1 MTFSRIGA
9 PARRPG
15 GAPAGPARSN
25 GASTRSTTAR
35 LAGAHADADVMNLA
49 ETDDHPPPA
58 SPRRRVV
65 QICHK
70 GAPRRDRPR
79 IKPRNINV
87 SSRALR
93 PDRGLCGRFG
103 QTAYVG
109 RSGRAS
115 AGRVAAVAGA
125 PTIAVTTSTTPLGPR
140 EHWSGKEPGTRTGP
154 GRPNRSRGPRP
165 SPGPASPSPIFR
177 ERVGFQSNAPMG
189 GARSTGNL
197 RARGRTTGR
206 GPANR
211 PQNAPSPPTSP
222 QPLPDEKDS
231 TPPDAPGRP
240 RNNLPGAE
248 RRRNVHFALESAVPI
263 VILESKM
270 HLSAKKRAG
279 RGRRGLRRRPCG
291 PRRPRPPGRRFW

>member
-9 PARRPG
+9 PARGPG

-79 IKPRNINV
+79 MKPRNINV

-103 QTAYVG
+103 QPAPPRPPWRAFPAPA
-109 RSGRAS
+109 RS
-115 AGRVAAVAGA
+115 
-125 PTIAVTTSTTPLGPR
+125 TTSTPARTP
-140 EHWSGKEPGTRTGP
+140 TRRAVVDRADAP
-154 GRPNRSRGPRP
+154 FDRA
-165 SPGPASPSPIFR
+165 GPAR
-177 ERVGFQSNAPMG
+177 AP
-189 GARSTGNL
+189 
-197 RARGRTTGR
+197 
-206 GPANR
+206 
-211 PQNAPSPPTSP
+211 PQAP
-222 QPLPDEKDS
+222 
-231 TPPDAPGRP
+231 
-240 RNNLPGAE
+240 
-248 RRRNVHFALESAVPI
+248 
-263 VILESKM
+263 
-270 HLSAKKRAG
+270 
-279 RGRRGLRRRPCG
+279 RRRPN
-291 PRRPRPPGRRFW
+291 PRERHLTLENVC